1 MGTSSFSGGISPAC
15 SGHGWDWG
23 ASDPWGRSAGFEASS
38 LSGSRAWRPG
48 PVYLCCGHSLE
59 EGAEEC
65 GAGIGLASSSSG
77 SAQLQLRD
85 CFYLFVTITSVRADS
100 TRLQPTAP
108 RGQQAANPGASPG
121 TKICVVKRMEH
132 PQRQVCECL
141 RGRRCIPR
149 IFCCRHGWLCS
160 MRSLGWTQCLLQLF
174 LAG

>member
-1 MGTSSFSGGISPAC
+1 MGGIGERLTLGEGQLDLRHLLSQ
-15 SGHGWDWG
+15 G
-23 ASDPWGRSAGFEASS
+23 AGLGDQALFICAVDI
-38 LSGSRAWRPG
+38 AWRKEQRN
-48 PVYLCCGHSLE
+48 V
-59 EGAEEC
+59 
-65 GAGIGLASSSSG
+65 GLGSASSSSG
-77 SAQLQLRD
+77 SAQLQLGD
-85 CFYLFVTITSVRADS
+85 CFYLFVTITSVRVDS